1 MEINSY
7 KNNGKT
13 TTYRDNDDNNLIKPQ
28 SSNNSVVKKEIF
40 FIGDSRIK
48 CVNGRGF
55 SGNNSMKVKSHPG
68 ATTDDFIDYV

>member
-1 MEINSY
+1 M
-7 KNNGKT
+7 
-13 TTYRDNDDNNLIKPQ
+13 
-28 SSNNSVVKKEIF
+28 VKKEIF

-68 ATTDDFIDYV
+68 ATTDDFIDYVWPTICKQPNFKNLHTGVNDIQNNVNVLQK